1 MPRKQIA
8 SSIQG
13 TDGAGA
19 VQDVVHELMK
29 AGTTTRPHQDLD
41 EDYTG
46 DLNSSRF
53 FKVLPLA
60 LIMFFNVVLTKG

>member
-8 SSIQG
+8 SLVQG
-13 TDGAGA
+13 TDRAGA
-19 VQDVVHELMK
+19 VQDVVQELMK
-29 AGTTTRPHQDLD
+29 AGATTRPHQELD
-41 EDYTG
+41 EDYMG

-60 LIMFFNVVLTKG
+60 PIMFCNVVLTKV

>member
-8 SSIQG
+8 SPVQG

-19 VQDVVHELMK
+19 VQDVVRELMK
-29 AGTTTRPHQDLD
+29 AGTTTRPHQELD
-41 EDYTG
+41 EDYMS

-53 FKVLPLA
+53 LKVLPLA
-60 LIMFFNVVLTKG
+60 PIMFFNVVLTKG